1 MSSGPNPLNEILNEI
16 RSELNNQISLVKNLD
31 KKIDTKMLGEQSNI
45 LSKIIPTSKISEE
58 NKKMLQKFSLT
69 LHEVMDAKSL
79 RYEKQDLER
88 ILSNLS
94 N

>member
-1 MSSGPNPLNEILNEI
+1 MSSGQNPLNEILNKI
-16 RSELNNQISLVKNLD
+16 RNELNNQISLDKNIG
-31 KKIDTKMLGEQSNI
+31 KNIDTKMLGEQSSI
-45 LSKIIPTSKISEE
+45 LNKIILISKISEE

-69 LHEVMDAKSL
+69 LHEGMDAKSL
-79 RYEKQDLER
+79 RYGKQDLER